1 MTKSLDFI
9 LINLLTI
16 LIIIAATLV
25 ICSKTLIYS
34 IFSLVAVFAIGIWFF
49 AYSDAEYVML
59 LFLIIYLGAVLVF
72 FSFAL
77 MLLDKKYWIIYSKN
91 TDSHTVLILTKFFF
105 IIFSF
110 ILIYTLSLSISKFNF
125 ENAYYNQVVLTT
137 KNLQLTNVEE
147 IGLLLYSDFI
157 LLLLIGGLV
166 LLIAIIGCVILIKP
180 YTRKMKKN

>member
-9 LINLLTI
+9 IINLLTI

-72 FSFAL
+72 SPLVL
-77 MLLDKKYWIIYSKN
+77 MLLDKKYWIIHSN
-91 TDSHTVLILTKFFF
+91 SVDSVILLVFTKIIF
-105 IIFSF
+105 IIFSCL
-110 ILIYTLSLSISKFNF
+110 LIYTLNSAILKFNF
-125 ENAYYNQVVLTT
+125 NTTYFNHVLLTAT
-137 KNLQLTNVEE
+137 NLQLTNVEE

-180 YTRKMKKN
+180 YTRKNKT